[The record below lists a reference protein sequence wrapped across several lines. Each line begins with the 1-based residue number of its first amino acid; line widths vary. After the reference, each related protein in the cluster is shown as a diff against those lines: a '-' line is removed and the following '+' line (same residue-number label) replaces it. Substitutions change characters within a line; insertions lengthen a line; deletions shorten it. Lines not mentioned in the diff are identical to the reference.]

1 MMHDGWKAPLTSV
14 LIHSFSRRSR
24 WLLNWLWITH
34 LMQVRVAAYYRQLWP
49 SSGVS
54 EIGRR
59 AQPELG

>member
-1 MMHDGWKAPLTSV
+1 
-14 LIHSFSRRSR
+14 
-24 WLLNWLWITH
+24 
-34 LMQVRVAAYYRQLWP
+34 MQVRVAAYYRQLWP